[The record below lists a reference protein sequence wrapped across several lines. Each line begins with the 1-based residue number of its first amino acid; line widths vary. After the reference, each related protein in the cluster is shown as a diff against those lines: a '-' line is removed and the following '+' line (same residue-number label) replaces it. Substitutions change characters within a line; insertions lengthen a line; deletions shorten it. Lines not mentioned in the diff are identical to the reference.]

1 MPKTAEFTKLTSHV
15 IGSDH
20 VGRRVDVREG
30 EGEPQGLYGSSG
42 FYFQVLTHS
51 LTHSLSLLTYS
62 LTHFPLVCVCVR
74 GEQQRRGRLDLRSLA
89 QIDLE
94 KVVRDVDID
103 VLQVSRVTL
112 CE

>member
-42 FYFQVLTHS
+42 FYFQVLAHS
-51 LTHSLSLLTYS
+51 LTV
-62 LTHFPLVCVCVR
+62 LTHLLISLFCVCVCVC
-74 GEQQRRGRLDLRSLA
+74 
-89 QIDLE
+89 
-94 KVVRDVDID
+94 VVSSNAEVA
-103 VLQVSRVTL
+103 
-112 CE
+112 

>member
-51 LTHSLSLLTYS
+51 LTHSLTILTHLLTYS
-62 LTHFPLVCVCVR
+62 FPSFVCVCVCVC
-74 GEQQRRGRLDLRSLA
+74 
-89 QIDLE
+89 
-94 KVVRDVDID
+94 VVSSNAEV
-103 VLQVSRVTL
+103 V
-112 CE
+112 